1 MHLTKMKKKNK
12 SINFLHSI
20 KMSEKTLKFGNITVN
35 KKEFHVAK
43 KLNALSLVNIGKKL
57 ISDKLKHHEKS
68 SKNSAGYTDDNIFK
82 TLCIILCQMNGYI
95 KYFDDGGKNISF
107 KIEDNGIL
115 V

>member
-43 KLNALSLVNIGKKL
+43 KLNALSLVNIGKK
-57 ISDKLKHHEKS
+57 
-68 SKNSAGYTDDNIFK
+68 
-82 TLCIILCQMNGYI
+82 
-95 KYFDDGGKNISF
+95 
-107 KIEDNGIL
+107 
-115 V
+115 